1 MIVGYARVSTQEQS
15 LDAQIAEL
23 KAVGAERIFAE
34 KASGAWRERPE
45 LARLKVQV
53 THGDVVLVSRL
64 DRLARSTRDL
74 LNVLAHLSEN
84 GVGFRSLKE
93 AMIDTTSAHGRLML
107 GVLAAIGE
115 FERELIR
122 SRVEDGSA
130 RARAR
135 GVKFG
140 RKPKLNRHQR
150 EEALARLRGGETQA
164 DVARSYGVDRSTI
177 SRLEAVLSPRA

>member
-1 MIVGYARVSTQEQS
+1 MIIGYARVSTQEQS

-23 KAVGAERIFAE
+23 KAAGAERVFAE

-45 LARLKVQV
+45 LARLKAQV
-53 THGDVVLVSRL
+53 THGDVVLVCRL

-74 LNVLAHLSEN
+74 LNVLAHLSES

-93 AMIDTTSAHGRLML
+93 TMIDTTSAHGRLML

-122 SRVEDGSA
+122 SRVEDGTA

-140 RKPKLNRHQR
+140 RTPKLNRHQR
-150 EEALARLRGGETQA
+150 EEAVARLKAGEKQA

-177 SRLEAVLSPRA
+177 SRLEAVLSPNA

>member
-15 LDAQIAEL
+15 LAAQIEEL
-23 KAVGAERIFAE
+23 KAAGAERIFYE

-45 LARLKVQV
+45 LARLKAQV

-74 LNVLAHLSEN
+74 LNVLDGFSER
-84 GVGFRSLKE
+84 GVGFRSIKDS
-93 AMIDTTSAHGRLML
+93 MIDTTSAQGQLVL
-107 GVLAAIGE
+107 QVLAAIGE
-115 FERELIR
+115 FERKLIR
-122 SRVEDGSA
+122 ARVEDGTK

-140 RKPKLNRHQR
+140 RKPKLNHHQR
-150 EEALARLRGGETQA
+150 QEASARLLAGESQA

-177 SRLEAVLSPRA
+177 CRLEAALLPNA

>member
-1 MIVGYARVSTQEQS
+1 MQNY
-15 LDAQIAEL
+15 
-23 KAVGAERIFAE
+23 
-34 KASGAWRERPE
+34 
-45 LARLKVQV
+45 QV
-53 THGDVVLVSRL
+53 THGDVVLVCRL

-74 LNVLAHLSEN
+74 LNVLAHLSES

-93 AMIDTTSAHGRLML
+93 TMIDTTSAHGRLML

-122 SRVEDGSA
+122 SRVEDGTA

-135 GVKFG
+135 WVKFG
-140 RKPKLNRHQR
+140 RTPKLNRHQR
-150 EEALARLRGGETQA
+150 EEAVARLKAGEKQA

-177 SRLEAVLSPRA
+177 SRLEAVLSPNA